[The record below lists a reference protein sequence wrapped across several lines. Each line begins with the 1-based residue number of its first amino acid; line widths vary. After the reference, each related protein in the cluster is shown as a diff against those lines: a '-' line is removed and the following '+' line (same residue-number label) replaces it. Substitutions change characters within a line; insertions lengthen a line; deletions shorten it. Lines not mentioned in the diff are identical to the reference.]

1 MRRISCT
8 GSTTYIG
15 GGAVCVCVCMYVCVA
30 SKYKLDIGREDS
42 MPREVDNLF
51 PTSSII

>member
-1 MRRISCT
+1 MC
-8 GSTTYIG
+8 
-15 GGAVCVCVCMYVCVA
+15 VFVCVCVCVCLCVCVCMYVCVA